1 MEPQRI
7 SYMWLI
13 RNDLF
18 LLLVIL
24 GLFIYICRHL
34 LITILIKKNGL
45 LFKPRTYLDIFR

>member
-18 LLLVIL
+18 LSLVIL
-24 GLFIYICRHL
+24 GLFIYICQYL
-34 LITILIKKNGL
+34 LTAILIKKNGV
-45 LFKPRTYLDIFR
+45 LFSPRTYLDIFR